1 MCNTCRVVHEISAG
15 PSAEEVSAFQVATR
29 DLVGVALR
37 SLALLGS
44 EVSLPQFRMLAVL
57 SELGRCPSTKVA
69 HALQLGASS
78 VTRMGDRLEAS
89 GYVVRGTDPRSRSV
103 VTLELSERGRQLV
116 EQVMDWRHAEL
127 IRILAGMDPAE
138 RAATASGLRR
148 FHESAAG
155 SGPTELHGPVLV

>member
-1 MCNTCRVVHEISAG
+1 MCNTCRVSHEV

-57 SELGRCPSTKVA
+57 SELGRCPSMRVA
-69 HALQLGASS
+69 QALQLSASS
-78 VTRMGDRLEAS
+78 VTRMGDRLAAS
-89 GYVVRGTDPRSRSV
+89 GLVARGADPGNRSV

-127 IRILAGMDPAE
+127 IRILARMDPAE
-138 RAATASGLRR
+138 RAAAASGLRR
-148 FHESAAG
+148 FHESAGDSYPA
-155 SGPTELHGPVLV
+155 ELHGPVPV